1 MSYVVQVCRPSW
13 KTIFAPPKTLDPEL
27 TFDVD
32 NGCIRWKSEGK
43 TRNISLAELFSI
55 AGLSDRLE
63 NIENR
68 LKIVP
73 KISRDSQLRE
83 EFEELEEAYKN
94 YKNLE
99 EQCKVLNVLGE
110 E

>member
-1 MSYVVQVCRPSW
+1 MSYVIKKPLTW
-13 KTIFAPPKTLDPEL
+13 KNSFALAAPDPEL

-32 NGCIRWKSEGK
+32 NGCIRWQSEGK
-43 TRNISLAELFSI
+43 TRSISLAELFSL